1 MVATLEMLSSAM
13 DAEGATDIKY
23 QQGNENPFAEKL
35 ASAMEWSR
43 RSLRYHRM
51 VRHAIV
57 DQITGGN
64 YSRLSSFS
72 SRSTDDEEVPVN
84 MLEMAKS
91 TYARQ
96 MVASNPKAL
105 VSSPFRHLRPH
116 AVEMMQAVNELF
128 ELIDFESTLY
138 GLVDDSIVQL
148 GVVKVGITDFD
159 ADGVYGTRHR
169 AGQPYAETVDF
180 DDWVMDM
187 NAKRYEQV
195 QYAGHRFRVPLQYVM
210 DSSLYSNKENLVP
223 SYYRRYNEEGDER
236 VEVLSRGFEGDPE
249 DLFDMVE
256 LWEVWIPWAKKI
268 VTVVSDDSR
277 TSEPRLIR
285 SEPWLGPDHGPFHLL
300 KYNDVPNNIMPVSPA
315 SLLMDLHLI
324 GNRLFNKL
332 SRQAD
337 RQKTILGA
345 QGTAIDDAE
354 RVVKSNDGDTIRMEN
369 PDRAR
374 EFKFGGADESNLI
387 FFTHVK
393 ELFNYYGGNLEL
405 LGGLG
410 PAADTATQE
419 KMLAAGAGKRMAH
432 MQARHTSCTTKIIKD
447 LIWWMWNDPNIDIPY
462 TYRIPNTKYEHP
474 ERWTAANAKGEY
486 LQYNFE
492 VEPYSMAHRTP
503 EMRAEQLIQLF
514 ERVIAPGI
522 QLTPDSVEPDMEAL
536 LRQIGEYKNMHELER
551 VLRFKTPN
559 PDQNVVGSAPAH
571 RMPANTS
578 RTYNR
583 VSTSRTTPG
592 GKDQE
597 MIQQLQKV
605 KSQGSNGVSTPSNGA
620 GRV

>member
-1 MVATLEMLSSAM
+1 MVAENLLPATMDAESAM
-13 DAEGATDIKY
+13 DIEY
-23 QQGNENPFAEKL
+23 QQGNGNEFPQKL
-35 ASAMEWSR
+35 AQAMEWSR
-43 RSLRYHRM
+43 RSLRYHRV
-51 VRHAIV
+51 VRHAITE
-57 DQITGGN
+57 QITGSN
-64 YSRLSSFS
+64 YSRLGFYGYGQSS
-72 SRSTDDEEVPVN
+72 DQEVPCN

-105 VSSPFRHLRPH
+105 VSSPHRHLRSS
-116 AVEMMQAVNELF
+116 AVEMQQAVNELF

-138 GLVDDSIVQL
+138 AFVDDSLLAL

-159 ADGVYGTRHR
+159 AEGVFGTRQR
-169 AGQPYAETVDF
+169 SGQPYAETIDF

-187 NAKRYEQV
+187 NAKRYDQV

-210 DSSLYSNKENLVP
+210 DSSLYSNKDNLIP

-236 VEVLSRGFEGDPE
+236 LEVLSRGFEGDPE
-249 DLFDMVE
+249 DLFDMIE
-256 LWEVWIPWAKKI
+256 LWEVWIPWANQI

-285 SEPWLGPDHGPFHLL
+285 SEEWLGPKTGPFTLL
-300 KYNDVPNNIMPVSPA
+300 KYNDVPNNIMPVSPLA
-315 SLLMDLHLI
+315 LLLDLHLI

-345 QGTAIDDAE
+345 HGTAMDDAE

-369 PDRAR
+369 PEKAK
-374 EFKFGGADESNLI
+374 EFRFGGADEGNLI
-387 FFTHVK
+387 YFTHVK

-405 LGGLG
+405 LAGLG

-432 MQARHTSCTTKIIKD
+432 MQARHTSATTKIVED
-447 LIWWMWNDPNIDIPY
+447 LIFWMWNDPSIELPY
-462 TYRIPNTKYEHP
+462 TFRIPNTKYERP
-474 ERWTAANAKGEY
+474 ATWTAESRNGTY
-486 LQYNFE
+486 LQYNYK
-492 VEPYSMAHRTP
+492 VEPYSMTHRTP
-503 EMRAEQLIQLF
+503 EMRAEQLMQLF
-514 ERVIAPGI
+514 ERIVFPALPLLQDTAEPNIA
-522 QLTPDSVEPDMEAL
+522 EL

-551 VLRFKTPN
+551 MINFKEPNRDLQVTGTP
-559 PDQNVVGSAPAH
+559 PAH
-571 RMPANTS
+571 RSMPANTS

-583 VSTSRTTPG
+583 VSTSRTTAA

-597 MIQQLQKV
+597 MIQSLQRLKN
-605 KSQGSNGVSTPSNGA
+605 SGSGNGVTTATG
-620 GRV
+620 GKV